1 MKPTRCLL
9 TWVCACSMLALAGC
23 SSLLGGGSRDPVTI
37 YSPDVHVPPDAAW
50 PQVGWQLA
58 IVKPTASRLVD
69 SPRINVRPVPAE
81 LQVYHGATWS
91 QPATDIL
98 EGTLLRAFED
108 SGKISGVG
116 RTSDGIRAD
125 YRLVTDLRRFESD
138 YAGQALPSATIE
150 LNAKLLH
157 SNDQRV
163 VASRTFLIAKPAS
176 ATDVGS
182 VAAAFEQALQQA
194 ASEVVGWTLTAGQ
207 QDAARLGR
215 PAR

>member
-1 MKPTRCLL
+1 MKPMRSFL
-9 TWVCACSMLALAGC
+9 TGLCACSLLALAGC

-37 YSPDVHVPPDAAW
+37 YSPDVHIQPQAAW
-50 PQVGWQLA
+50 PQVEWQLA
-58 IVKPTASRLVD
+58 IVKPTAARLVD
-69 SPRINVRPVPAE
+69 SPRINVRPTPGE
-81 LQVYHGATWS
+81 LQVYRGATWA
-91 QPATDIL
+91 QPATDIV

-108 SGKISGVG
+108 SGKIGGVG

-163 VASRTFLIAKPAS
+163 VASRTFVIAKPAS
-176 ATDVGS
+176 ATDVGA
-182 VAAAFEQALQQA
+182 VTAAFEQALQQMA
-194 ASEVVGWTLTAGQ
+194 GDVVGWTLAAGQ
-207 QDAARLGR
+207 QDAARLGQT
-215 PAR
+215 AR